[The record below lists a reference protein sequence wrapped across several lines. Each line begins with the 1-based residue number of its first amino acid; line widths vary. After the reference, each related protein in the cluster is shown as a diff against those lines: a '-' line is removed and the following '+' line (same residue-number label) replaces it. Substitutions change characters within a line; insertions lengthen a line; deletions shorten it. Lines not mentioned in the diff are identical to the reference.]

1 MLKIFDEIQKNLLN
15 VLFPV
20 FCNGCSNL
28 LLKNENVICTKCLHN
43 LPFTLHHQIKDTEI
57 NKIFYGIIPFEF
69 GASIL
74 YFTKKGIVQNLIHN
88 LKYRNR
94 QEIGTYL
101 GDLYAKELIDLETI
115 KSIDFIIPVPLHK
128 KRLHERGYNQV
139 TTFCKSIEKNLTI
152 PVLDDVLVKKQH
164 LKSVT
169 DKSKEARLKHN
180 ENVFSIENEHKI
192 EGKHILIIDDVF
204 TTGATIEACA
214 KEILKIK
221 NTKISMLTMAYSQS

>member
-1 MLKIFDEIQKNLLN
+1 MLKILDEIQKNLLN

-28 LLKNENVICTKCLHN
+28 LLKNENVICTKCIHN
-43 LPFTLHHQIKDTEI
+43 LPFTHHHNIKETEI
-57 NKIFYGIIPFEF
+57 DKTFYGLVPFEF
-69 GASIL
+69 GASML
-74 YFTKKGIVQNLIHN
+74 YFTKKGISQNLIHN

-94 QEIGTYL
+94 QEIGTFL
-101 GDLYAKELIDLETI
+101 GNLYANELANLETF
-115 KSIDFIIPVPLHK
+115 KEIDYIIPVPLHK
-128 KRLHERGYNQV
+128 KRFHERGYNQV
-139 TTFCKSIEKNLTI
+139 TTFCKAIEKNLSI
-152 PVLDDVLVKKQH
+152 PMLDDVLVKTQY

-169 DKSKEARLKHN
+169 DKSKEGRLVHN
-180 ENVFSIENEHKI
+180 KNVFSIENQDKI

-221 NTKISMLTMAYSQS
+221 NTKISILTMAYSQS